1 MWKKILISVLIIV
14 VIAVIVLLTVY
25 FIKKNSNNEPTNLE
39 AKVTQEIKYLDDK
52 LISML
57 NSFNNI
63 SYQNFT
69 TKTDAKNKSQSSSK
83 AKSSEEKSEGQE
95 SGEESGGEEEVKESK
110 DTLSIPNSI
119 LLSSDSNSINWN
131 ELKYEVENLY
141 GVWDTVIA
149 DLTAINVNKE
159 NIIMFS
165 DILNNLTKNIKEEN
179 KINSMS
185 YTGKLYGLLVKYVE
199 EYSKDKEK
207 IDLYNIKLHVLNSY
221 IFAESNKW
229 DESKKEAD
237 SAVNLF
243 GSIMTNAKQDQ
254 NQTESKAYIQLN
266 ELRKGIELKD
276 KEIYLI
282 NYKNLIKELTNI

>member
-149 DLTAINVNKE
+149 DLNAMNINKDD
-159 NIIMFS
+159 ILKFS
-165 DILNNLTKNIKEEN
+165 NTLNNLTKSIKEEN
-179 KINSMS
+179 KVNSMS
-185 YTGKLYGLLVKYVE
+185 YLGELYNLIVKYVE
-199 EYSKDKEK
+199 GYSKDKEK
-207 IDLYNIKLHVLNSY
+207 INFYNVKLHVINSY
-221 IFAESNKW
+221 IFATNDKWKESQ
-229 DESKKEAD
+229 EEAD
-237 SAVNLF
+237 NAVNIF
-243 GSIMTNAKQDQ
+243 SGMMTNAEQDQ
-254 NQTESKAYIQLN
+254 NQTKNKAYIQLN
-266 ELRKGIELKD
+266 ELRKGIDIKD
-276 KEIYLI
+276 KDIYFI
-282 NYKNLIKELTNI
+282 NYKNLMQELTNI